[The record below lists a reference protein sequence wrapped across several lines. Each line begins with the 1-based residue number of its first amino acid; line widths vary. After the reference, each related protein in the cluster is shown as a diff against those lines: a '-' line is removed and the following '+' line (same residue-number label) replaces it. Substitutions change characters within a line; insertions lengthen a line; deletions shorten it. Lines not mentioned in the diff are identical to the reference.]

1 MRKNSFQPFI
11 YCFCDDLNTSVMLA
25 KAGLG
30 ITIIPKS
37 YLSEYSTDCL
47 TVKRIAEL
55 NKSKNVRYSTTK
67 VIFLRLLNCL

>member
-1 MRKNSFQPFI
+1 
-11 YCFCDDLNTSVMLA
+11 MLA

-55 NKSKNVRYSTTK
+55 NKIKECSILYNKSNISSSAKLFINY
-67 VIFLRLLNCL
+67 LRHIQQNHSL